1 MYAVIFTAEIKNFD
15 KAYTETA
22 KEMQDLAINKYGC
35 TEFISVTEGGQEIAI
50 SYWENQAQIKSWKQD
65 IEHLAAQKLGRS
77 TWYKHYK
84 VQIVEII
91 REYSM

>member
-1 MYAVIFTAEIKNFD
+1 MYAVIFTALLKNID
-15 KAYTETA
+15 KTYSETS
-22 KEMQDLAINKYGC
+22 KKMQELAIKEYGC
-35 TEFISVTEGGQEIAI
+35 TEFISATEAGQEIAI
-50 SYWENQAQIKSWKQD
+50 SYWQNQAQIKAWKQD

-91 REYSM
+91 REYSS